1 MSRKRK
7 LTAVASTGILLAGL
21 SLTTAPE
28 AQASVSGSVDCTYGN
43 NAEVGVWVEAG
54 SHSGWASLTPDGYG
68 GAYYSYGAISA
79 GTTYRL
85 HVGCG
90 GTPQNWGITFYTPY
104 VSGGYYDWVCT
115 TGYGCVES

>member
-1 MSRKRK
+1 MSKSR
-7 LTAVASTGILLAGL
+7 LAAAVGTCLLVAGL
-21 SLTTAPE
+21 GTALAAPAE
-28 AQASVSGSVDCTYGN
+28 ASISGSVDCTYGN

-54 SHSGWASLTPDGYG
+54 SRSGWASLTSNGYG

-90 GTPQNWGITFYTPY
+90 GTPQQWGITFYTPY

-115 TGYGCVES
+115 TGYNCVMS